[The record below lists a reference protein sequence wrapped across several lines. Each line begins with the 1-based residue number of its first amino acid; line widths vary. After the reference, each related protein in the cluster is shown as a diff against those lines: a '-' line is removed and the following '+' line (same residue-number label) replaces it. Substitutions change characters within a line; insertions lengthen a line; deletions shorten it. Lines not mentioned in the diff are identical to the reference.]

1 MSRRL
6 GVIAA
11 AALIGAVVVLALL
24 GSRSGSDGAATAQ
37 APVRLGWLGTPQVF
51 KVPELPRDRIL
62 SGQVRNTSTKPVEIS
77 VDRVTVVDAR
87 GREVRSSVRFL
98 AAFAHGLYPPTDKV
112 GPGGTFTRTRLGEI
126 AKIKPGAAIP
136 MTLSWRVAPG
146 GSAPVEVR
154 FGGGSL
160 PLPD

>member
-1 MSRRL
+1 MSLRL
-6 GVIAA
+6 GLAA
-11 AALIGAVVVLALL
+11 AAVLIGAVAVLALL

-37 APVRLGWLGTPQVF
+37 TPVRLGWLGAPEVYE
-51 KVPELPRDRIL
+51 VPELPRDRIL
-62 SGQVRNTSTKPVEIS
+62 SGKVRNTSTKPVDIS

-87 GREVRSSVRFL
+87 GRKVKSSVRFL
-98 AAFAHGLYPPTDKV
+98 SAFAHGLYPPAQQVRD
-112 GPGGTFTRTRLGEI
+112 PGDFERTRLGEI
-126 AKIKPGAAIP
+126 AKLKPGASVP

-146 GSAPVEVR
+146 GAAPVEVR

>member
-6 GVIAA
+6 GLVVA
-11 AALIGAVVVLALL
+11 AALIGAVAVLALL

-37 APVRLGWLGTPQVF
+37 APVRLGWLGEPQVF

-62 SGQVRNTSTKPVEIS
+62 SGQVRNTSTKPVDIS

-87 GREVRSSVRFL
+87 GRKVKSSVRFL
-98 AAFAHGLYPPTDKV
+98 AAFAHGLYPPTEKI